1 MARYNNYSIFLS
13 QFLLIFRKAAE
24 GTLEIGSGLAELARL
39 AEIDV
44 DETGVRGAK
53 DFFEAKMM
61 QASAG
66 SKFEMEMRLEQEE
79 KRRDAEEKKAKQE
92 AFKNKRAAFQTF

>member
-1 MARYNNYSIFLS
+1 M

-24 GTLEIGSGLAELARL
+24 GLLEAGSGLCELARL
-39 AEIDV
+39 TEIDV
-44 DETGVRGAK
+44 DETGVKGAK

-61 QASAG
+61 QAQAG

-79 KRRDAEEKKAKQE
+79 KKKQAEEKKVRQE
-92 AFKNKRAAFQTF
+92 AFRNKRAAFQTF